1 MKIFVSL
8 FASCLAASAI
18 GVAYAQS
25 QPRSGTQS
33 ELQGEG
39 AAAVEPAESL
49 VTALALE
56 DARAAFEAGALGQAE
71 RLAAEA
77 GTKAGN
83 LLAAEA
89 ALTRL
94 MIWEPE
100 LDREDAAERAD
111 HYADLVLQVD
121 ANLMQ
126 AHLRK
131 ATALGY
137 RARFQP
143 AWRAFLSGLPQA
155 SRDHLRAGLELN
167 DDDPHLNAVY
177 GAWNL
182 EVVRRAGE
190 GRLGASQEAGL
201 EHFAKALDEAPDDV
215 SIAYHFALAMLARGG
230 EDSLSLARDALARAI
245 DAAADDVR
253 ARALQPMAIELLALM
268 DRDIEAARDA
278 AVYRLEN

>member
-1 MKIFVSL
+1 M
-8 FASCLAASAI
+8 AH
-18 GVAYAQS
+18 AQT
-25 QPRSGTQS
+25 QPRSGAQS
-33 ELQGEG
+33 ELSGEDQG

-56 DARAAFEAGALGQAE
+56 EARTAFEAGALGEAE

-121 ANLMQ
+121 ANLAQ

-155 SRDHLRAGLELN
+155 SRDHLREGLELN

-190 GRLGASQEAGL
+190 GRLGASEEAGL

-215 SIAYHFALAMLARGG
+215 GIAYHFALAMLARGG
-230 EDSLSLARDALARAI
+230 EDSLTLARDALNRAI
-245 DAAADDVR
+245 RTAADDVR
-253 ARALQPMAIELLALM
+253 ARALQPMAAELLALM